1 VSVAN
6 DTIPKDR
13 PITREDLRA
22 GFASLQG
29 EVGEA
34 AESAKSILI
43 AAGAAAIVAVAA
55 IAFLLGKRR
64 GRKDKT
70 YIEIRRV

>member
-1 VSVAN
+1 MATN

-22 GFASLQG
+22 GFAGLET
-29 EVGEA
+29 EVEER
-34 AESAKSILI
+34 AESAKTVLI
-43 AAGAAAIVAVAA
+43 AAGAAAVLA
-55 IAFLLGKRR
+55 IAALAFFFGKRK
-64 GRKDKT
+64 GKQQKT